1 MTSARELSMILSD
14 SRMITLEEIIQRN
27 SLLPPIADSNGSPSK
42 GQISSRL
49 HGGMPPVSRPNNF
62 INQSAAKRKI

>member
-1 MTSARELSMILSD
+1 MILSD

-27 SLLPPIADSNGSPSK
+27 SLLPPIADGNGSPSK

-49 HGGMPPVSRPNNF
+49 HGMPPVSRPNNF
-62 INQSAAKRKI
+62 IQQTAAKRKI